1 MFSGL
6 VGTRETV
13 VWSLLQEIVVGAIAL
28 ATPPLKYTFDALKLP
43 MSMGLL
49 NCMLNTEFT
58 GTFVWPFCTL
68 LLITKGAVK
77 SGCAAV
83 VKLVEVVAALMPAWL
98 VTPLTA
104 NVIAVLGGNGAWG
117 DRKSTRLN
125 SSHLGI

>member
-6 VGTRETV
+6 LGAREAV
-13 VWSLLQEIVVGAIAL
+13 FWSLLQEIVVGAIAL

-68 LLITKGAVK
+68 LLITKGAGK
-77 SGCAAV
+77 CGCAAV
-83 VKLVEVVAALMPAWL
+83 VKLVGKVAALMPAGL
-98 VTPLTA
+98 VTPFTA
-104 NVIAVLGGNGAWG
+104 SVITVLGGNGAWG
-117 DRKSTRLN
+117 TIITRV
-125 SSHLGI
+125 